1 MLKFEFICHHP
12 FIKDTYTPVPC
23 EKPESNPAGMEML
36 DVRDKDNLERIKSFY
51 IEGIDSCKKALDFF
65 IVINKPY
72 SGVFFKLIKDLL
84 NRKDYTDMLETL
96 WTMMEY
102 PNKDVNVTFEP
113 NKIAMQIPCT
123 LLKLKSL
130 ATNNTAMD
138 TYKILDIP
146 INQGVAKNLLLSKKG

>member
-1 MLKFEFICHHP
+1 
-12 FIKDTYTPVPC
+12 
-23 EKPESNPAGMEML
+23 ML
-36 DVRDKDNLERIKSFY
+36 DSWINIAIYKPAARHIYDWYNARHNDNEKIGT
-51 IEGIDSCKKALDFF
+51 II
-65 IVINKPY
+65 
-72 SGVFFKLIKDLL
+72 LI
-84 NRKDYTDMLETL
+84 TL
-96 WTMMEY
+96 GNFLKENTAKHAKNIAKQSTSASNIY
-102 PNKDVNVTFEP
+102 VQNKDVNVTFEP

>member
-1 MLKFEFICHHP
+1 MIDITQDITLTKKIGTIILITLGNFLKENTAKHAKNIA
-12 FIKDTYTPVPC
+12 KQSTSA
-23 EKPESNPAGMEML
+23 SNIY
-36 DVRDKDNLERIKSFY
+36 VQ
-51 IEGIDSCKKALDFF
+51 
-65 IVINKPY
+65 
-72 SGVFFKLIKDLL
+72 
-84 NRKDYTDMLETL
+84 
-96 WTMMEY
+96 
-102 PNKDVNVTFEP
+102 NKDVNVTFEP